1 MKHFSGR
8 LPRARVAFFHVTG
21 AAAWIETTWYKL
33 WLSRN
38 ACSRYGWTRW
48 EGRTGTLRGWVDGWM
63 DGHGKDYKGRMGLQR
78 RSRWALEALRVVCM
92 TWLTFIND
100 LTDDLDGRAVG
111 YPMNLSLLLRL
122 GLFLVTQV
130 GEATE
135 ATRWPRGRDRMGLK
149 MDLGV
154 HRSSRRSGKEAFAY
168 LVWIFMSSLYLCER
182 TLNKI
187 DKIGPFRSVCLYG
200 LCLTVKRRTTRM
212 HCYLGT
218 CATG

>member
-1 MKHFSGR
+1 MDGQGGKGE
-8 LPRARVAFFHVTG
+8 LETRVD
-21 AAAWIETTWYKL
+21 
-33 WLSRN
+33 
-38 ACSRYGWTRW
+38 GWT
-48 EGRTGTLRGWVDGWM
+48 DGWM
-63 DGHGKDYKGRMGLQR
+63 DGHGKDHKGRMGLQR
-78 RSRWALEALRVVCM
+78 RSRWALEVLRVVCM

-187 DKIGPFRSVCLYG
+187 DKIGPFRSVCLWIVLSCKETNDTNALLFKY
-200 LCLTVKRRTTRM
+200 LCYWVD
-212 HCYLGT
+212 LG
-218 CATG
+218 ASHVSG